1 MTRDDRIEPRFSNP
15 RQEPRNDESALPT
28 ESDEVSLEPIPEG
41 AVRRE
46 DMLGRPI
53 EDSPRGRRIAGK
65 AAAAIAVTRNTSVL
79 QFHQSAVALRRT
91 AAGWLTRHERILS
104 MLAMV
109 GGFGFDNY
117 AFRRIDLPNT
127 QAVFAGYLSLAALS
141 MIVLHR
147 LAARA
152 AAGKPWP
159 KWRTILPMAT
169 QFALGGLWSAFLVF
183 YSRTAVLGT
192 SWPFLLVLGAI
203 LLGNEILK
211 RYHARLVFTAVLF
224 FFASFSYTTVT
235 LPIFTHTIGLL
246 TFLFGGF
253 LALVVFWFFCGIL
266 SVVGAEQWGRAKLKI
281 AGGVLLVYATLN
293 AFYFTGIL
301 PPLPLAM
308 AAGEVYHSVKRVG
321 EVYQAVGEP
330 QPWLT
335 RFGAPEIVHVKPGEP
350 LSVYSAVFAPI
361 ALSTRIVHRWQHYD
375 TKSGRWHTVSN
386 LAFTITGGRDGGY
399 RAYSV
404 THHIVPG
411 DWRVD
416 VTLPDGHIIG
426 RVRFVVEPGTP
437 VLVPVTLK

>member
-1 MTRDDRIEPRFSNP
+1 LTKNDRIEPRFSDSQPDAGN
-15 RQEPRNDESALPT
+15 NAPT
-28 ESDEVSLEPIPEG
+28 AGDAGEVSLEPIPQG

-46 DMLGRPI
+46 DLLGRPI
-53 EDSPRGRRIAGK
+53 EDSPRSRRVANK
-65 AAAAIAVTRNTSVL
+65 AAAAVAVTRHTSVL
-79 QFHQSAVALRRT
+79 QFHQSAVALKRSAT
-91 AAGWLTRHERILS
+91 GWLSRNERVLS
-104 MLAMV
+104 MLAMI
-109 GGFGFDNY
+109 GGFAFDNF

-127 QAVFAGYLSLAALS
+127 QAVFAGYLTLAALS

-159 KWRTILPMAT
+159 RWRTVLPMAT

-183 YSRTAVLGT
+183 YSRTAVLGA
-192 SWPFLLVLGAI
+192 SWPFLLVLAAI

-211 RYHARLVFTAVLF
+211 RYHSRLVFTAILF
-224 FFASFSYTTVT
+224 FFALFSYTTVT
-235 LPIFTHTIGLL
+235 LPILTHTIGVL

-266 SVVGAEQWGRAKLKI
+266 SVVGREQWYRAKLKI
-281 AGGVLLVYATLN
+281 AGGAFLVYVTLN

-308 AAGEVYHSVKRVG
+308 AAGDVFHSVKRTG

-330 QPWLT
+330 QTWMT
-335 RFGAPEIVHVKPGEP
+335 RFGVPAVMHVKAGEP

-361 ALSTRIVHRWQHYD
+361 KLSTRIVHRWQHYD
-375 TKSGRWHTVSN
+375 AKSGRWRTVSN
-386 LAFTITGGRDGGY
+386 LAFTINGGRDGGY

-426 RVRFVVEPGTP
+426 RVRFAVVSGTP
-437 VLVPVTLK
+437 TLLPVTLK